1 MNRSGDQSI
10 EIRWPKR
17 VKTPGDA
24 IRFIEAAGF
33 CLLFPVKNVPLP
45 SLYFAMARQKLATW
59 DSHVAKLWNWKAD
72 FPRQRRAFY
81 AKYFKGRGTFIS
93 LKLLPYF
100 LAMRET
106 ATSSEEHESFYAAG
120 RITHD
125 GCTIWKVLA
134 DHGPLPTLGLRHA
147 CKMDSKSGNVR
158 FKKAMNELQCLLIV
172 THFGAEQETAAWVS
186 GRFELTARAFRKQ
199 ARQARTIA
207 PESARAEL
215 ARKYLAWHP
224 DAQPM
229 VLARLFGWPKS
240 QTVAAMASAKSHS
253 SRGEARQNS

>member
-1 MNRSGDQSI
+1 MNRSGGQSI
-10 EIRWPKR
+10 EFRWPKR
-17 VKTPGDA
+17 VKTPADA
-24 IRFIEAAGF
+24 LRFIDAAGF

-45 SLYFAMARQKLATW
+45 SLYFAMARRMPETW
-59 DSHVAKLWNWKAD
+59 DSYAMKLWGWKAD
-72 FPRQRRAFY
+72 LPRRRRAFY

-93 LKLLPYF
+93 LKLLPHF

-106 ATSSEEHESFYAAG
+106 ATLPEEHENFYAAG

-125 GCTIWKVLA
+125 ACTIWKALA
-134 DHGPLPTLGLRHA
+134 ENGPLPTLGLRHT
-147 CKMDSKSGNVR
+147 CRMDSKSGNVR

-172 THFGAEQETAAWVS
+172 THFGAEQETAAWAS

-199 ARQARTIA
+199 ARQAQTIA

-215 ARKYLAWHP
+215 ARKYLVWHP

-240 QTVAAMASAKSHS
+240 QAVAAMAGAKSPAPRS
-253 SRGEARQNS
+253 EGRQNS